1 MKERNAGIS
10 PSARRLLFCQWAK
23 MNKVMTCVFCRIIHG
38 ELKSRI
44 VFEDAV
50 SLAFLDHRPLFP
62 GHCLLVPKNH
72 YETLNDLPAE
82 LIEPLFANA
91 RLMARAIER
100 AMEADGTFIA
110 INNRISQLV
119 PHLHIHI
126 VPRRKKDG
134 LKGFFWP
141 RHPYK
146 DEADLLRTQQAI
158 QKTVAQIR
166 SE

>member
-1 MKERNAGIS
+1 
-10 PSARRLLFCQWAK
+10 
-23 MNKVMTCVFCRIIHG
+23 MTCAFCRIISG
-38 ELKSRI
+38 EIESHL

-62 GHCLLVPKNH
+62 GHSLLVPKNH

-82 LIEPLFANA
+82 LIEPLFTNA
-91 RLMARAIER
+91 RLMARAVEQ
-100 AMEADGTFIA
+100 AMGTEGTFIA
-110 INNRISQLV
+110 INNRISQGV

-141 RHPYK
+141 RNPYK
-146 DEADLLRTQQAI
+146 DEAELLKTRKAI
-158 QKTVAQIR
+158 QKAVAHIQ
-166 SE
+166 SQEPV

>member
-1 MKERNAGIS
+1 
-10 PSARRLLFCQWAK
+10 
-23 MNKVMTCVFCRIIHG
+23 MTCAFCRIISG
-38 ELKSRI
+38 EVKSHI
-44 VFEDAV
+44 VFEDSV

-62 GHCLLVPKNH
+62 GHSLLVPKSH

-91 RLMARAIER
+91 RLMARSVEQ
-100 AMEADGTFIA
+100 AMEAEGTFIA
-110 INNRISQLV
+110 INNRISQRV

-141 RHPYK
+141 RNPYK
-146 DEADLLRTQQAI
+146 DESELLKTQKAI
-158 QKTVAQIR
+158 QNAVAEIR
-166 SE
+166 AE

>member
-1 MKERNAGIS
+1 
-10 PSARRLLFCQWAK
+10 
-23 MNKVMTCVFCRIIHG
+23 MTCAFCRIISG
-38 ELKSRI
+38 EIERHI

-62 GHCLLVPKNH
+62 GHSLLVPKNH

-82 LIEPLFANA
+82 LIEPLFTNA
-91 RLMARAIER
+91 RLMARAVEQ
-100 AMEADGTFIA
+100 AMKAEGTFIA
-110 INNRISQLV
+110 INNRISQGV

-141 RHPYK
+141 RNPYK
-146 DEADLLRTQQAI
+146 DEAELLKTQKAI
-158 QKTVAQIR
+158 QKTVSQIR

>member
-1 MKERNAGIS
+1 M
-10 PSARRLLFCQWAK
+10 
-23 MNKVMTCVFCRIIHG
+23 KVMTCAFCRIISG
-38 ELKSRI
+38 EIESHI

-62 GHCLLVPKNH
+62 GHSSLVPKNH

-82 LIEPLFANA
+82 LIEPLFTNA
-91 RLMARAIER
+91 RLMARAVEQ
-100 AMEADGTFIA
+100 AMKAEGTFIA
-110 INNRISQLV
+110 INNRISQGV

-141 RHPYK
+141 RNPYK
-146 DEADLLRTQQAI
+146 DEAELLKTQKAI
-158 QKTVAQIR
+158 QKTVSQIR

>member
-1 MKERNAGIS
+1 
-10 PSARRLLFCQWAK
+10 
-23 MNKVMTCVFCRIIHG
+23 MTCAFCRIISG
-38 ELKSRI
+38 EIESRI

-50 SLAFLDHRPLFP
+50 SLAFLDHHPLFP
-62 GHCLLVPKNH
+62 GHSLLVPKNH

-82 LIEPLFANA
+82 LIEPLFTNA
-91 RLMARAIER
+91 RLMARAVEQ
-100 AMEADGTFIA
+100 AMKAEGTFIA
-110 INNRISQLV
+110 INNRISQGV

-141 RHPYK
+141 RNPYK
-146 DEADLLRTQQAI
+146 DEAELLKTRKAI
-158 QKTVAQIR
+158 QKAVAQIQ

>member
-1 MKERNAGIS
+1 
-10 PSARRLLFCQWAK
+10 
-23 MNKVMTCVFCRIIHG
+23 MTCAFCRIISG
-38 ELKSRI
+38 EIESHI

-62 GHCLLVPKNH
+62 GHSLLVPKNH

-82 LIEPLFANA
+82 LIDPLFTNA
-91 RLMARAIER
+91 RLMVRAVEQ
-100 AMEADGTFIA
+100 AMKAEGTFIA
-110 INNRISQLV
+110 INNRISQGV

-141 RHPYK
+141 RNPYK
-146 DEADLLRTQQAI
+146 DEAELLKTQKAI
-158 QKTVAQIR
+158 QKTVSQIR

>member
-1 MKERNAGIS
+1 
-10 PSARRLLFCQWAK
+10 
-23 MNKVMTCVFCRIIHG
+23 MTCAFCRIISG
-38 ELKSRI
+38 EIESRI

-62 GHCLLVPKNH
+62 GHSLLVPKNH

-82 LIEPLFANA
+82 LIDPLFTNA
-91 RLMARAIER
+91 RLMARAVEQ
-100 AMEADGTFIA
+100 AMGAEGTFIA
-110 INNRISQLV
+110 INNRISQGV

-141 RHPYK
+141 RNPYK
-146 DEADLLRTQQAI
+146 DEAELLKTRKAI
-158 QKTVAQIR
+158 QKAVAHIQPQ
-166 SE
+166 EPV

>member
-1 MKERNAGIS
+1 
-10 PSARRLLFCQWAK
+10 
-23 MNKVMTCVFCRIIHG
+23 MTCAFCRIICG
-38 ELKSRI
+38 EVKSQI

-62 GHCLLVPKNH
+62 GHSLLVPKHH

-82 LIEPLFANA
+82 LIDPLFTSA
-91 RLMARAIER
+91 RLMARAVEQ
-100 AMEADGTFIA
+100 AMEAEGIFIA
-110 INNRISQLV
+110 INNRISQSV

-141 RHPYK
+141 RNPYK
-146 DEADLLRTQQAI
+146 DEAELLKTQKAI
-158 QKTVAQIR
+158 QKAISRIQ
-166 SE
+166 SK